1 MRNGT
6 SIGLVVLLL
15 IVLAAS
21 VTQLSQVA
29 G

>member
-21 VTQLSQVA
+21 VTQLAQVA